1 MKPVLIQ
8 TLMKRRQRKKVGTDP
23 AIADMKKASDGMFA
37 VILVVLIVIIVG
49 SIGIGA

>member
-8 TLMKRRQRKKVGTDP
+8 TLMKRRQRKRVSVDP
-23 AIADMKKASDGMFA
+23 VVTSTQKASDGMFV
-37 VILVVLIVIIVG
+37 VILVVLVVIIVG